1 MKNVKENLA
10 SIFWATIAVA
20 FVQLVHNG
28 REPLY
33 LIALA
38 AVPLLVAL
46 FYFKRNLFPLAICL
60 LLIGALGRY
69 TRYFRQNYA
78 SDTLLATRDYIG
90 YMLAGKN
97 VYAELTMTNFGPTPF
112 SYLPASLFW
121 YLPAYILSI
130 DLRFFEM
137 LIAALVPVAY
147 FLYGIST
154 KSWKFL
160 PVLAV
165 VATTPFLLDLSADGS
180 NDNSGTFLLLLS
192 LITFRLAIQSKNL
205 RRMSVSAILLGIATA
220 FKHYVFFLLLFFLPY
235 VMIMHK
241 KWPQGV
247 RRFLV
252 LFFGTLG
259 VISLPFVLGAPAGFF
274 RALSYVE
281 LRPTYPI
288 WGWNIWAALRDGWGI
303 IFPVQTMWVVRLIG
317 TIGTA
322 ILTLLCISRRR
333 LWETYLGAVM
343 TMLVYLVLSWWTTY
357 AHFTFLLPLIGLLVI
372 ESGDLDTV

>member
-1 MKNVKENLA
+1 MKKEHLA
-10 SIFWATIAVA
+10 SIFWATIAVV

-33 LIALA
+33 LIALTA
-38 AVPLLVAL
+38 IPILVAI
-46 FYFKRNLFPLAICL
+46 FYFKRSLFPLAVYL

-97 VYAELTMTNFGPTPF
+97 VYKELIMTNFGLTPF

-121 YLPAYILSI
+121 YLPAYIVTI
-130 DLRFFEM
+130 DLRYFEM
-137 LIAALVPVAY
+137 LVATLVPVVFFIYARM
-147 FLYGIST
+147 T
-154 KSWKFL
+154 KSWFFL

-180 NDNSGTFLLLLS
+180 NDNSGTFFLLTALVVFRAALQKKNIRGLL
-192 LITFRLAIQSKNL
+192 
-205 RRMSVSAILLGIATA
+205 VSAILLAFAAA
-220 FKHYVFFLLLFFLPY
+220 FKHYVFFLLTFFLPY
-235 VMIMHK
+235 VYVIGK
-241 KWPQGV
+241 TWRAS
-247 RRFLV
+247 RRFFV
-252 LFFGTLG
+252 FFFSTLAI
-259 VISLPFVLGAPAGFF
+259 ISLPFILGAPSGFL
-274 RALSYVE
+274 RALTYVE

-288 WGWNIWAALRDGWGI
+288 WGWNIWVALRDGGGVVL
-303 IFPVQTMWVVRLIG
+303 PVQTMWIIRLVT

-322 ILTLLCISRRR
+322 LFILMRMSRKK
-333 LWETYLGAVM
+333 LWETYLGAVV

-357 AHFTFLLPLIGLLVI
+357 AHFTFLIPLIGLVAI
-372 ESGDLDTV
+372 EHADDTV

>member
-1 MKNVKENLA
+1 MKKTKENLA
-10 SIFWATIAVA
+10 SIFWATIAVV

-33 LIALA
+33 LIALT
-38 AVPLLVAL
+38 VIPLLVGL
-46 FYFKRNLFPLAICL
+46 FYFKRSLLPLAIYL
-60 LLIGALGRY
+60 LLIGVFGRY

-97 VYAELTMTNFGPTPF
+97 VYRELIMANLGLTPF

-121 YLPAYILSI
+121 YLPAYIATV

-137 LIAALVPVAY
+137 LVASVVPIA
-147 FLYGIST
+147 FFIYGRMT
-154 KSWKFL
+154 KSWFFL
-160 PVLAV
+160 PLLAV

-180 NDNSGTFLLLLS
+180 NDNSGTFLLLVA
-192 LITFRLAIQSKNL
+192 LIFFRLAVKRKNI
-205 RRMSVSAILLGIATA
+205 RQFYISAVLLAIAAA
-220 FKHYVFFLLLFFLPY
+220 FKHYVFFLLTFFLPY
-235 VMIMHK
+235 VFVLRKSLPRPAI
-241 KWPQGV
+241 
-247 RRFLV
+247 RFFL
-252 LFFGTLG
+252 LFFGTIGL
-259 VISLPFVLGAPAGFF
+259 ISLPFILGAPSGFL
-274 RALSYVE
+274 RALTYVE

-288 WGWNIWAALRDGWGI
+288 WGWNIWAALRDGFGI
-303 IFPVQTMWVVRLIG
+303 ILPVQSMWIVRLVG

-322 ILTLLCISRRR
+322 LVILKAISFRR

-357 AHFTFLLPLIGLLVI
+357 AHFTFLVPLIGLLAI
-372 ESGDLDTV
+372 EHADDTV

>member
-1 MKNVKENLA
+1 MKKVKDNLA
-10 SIFWATIAVA
+10 SIFWATIVVA

-28 REPLY
+28 REPLF
-33 LIALA
+33 LIAITTI
-38 AVPLLVAL
+38 PILVAI
-46 FYFKRNLFPLAICL
+46 FYFKRSLLPLAIYL

-97 VYAELTMTNFGPTPF
+97 VYRELIMTNFGLTPF

-121 YLPAYILSI
+121 YLPAYILTV

-137 LIAALVPVAY
+137 LIATLVPIVFY
-147 FLYGIST
+147 MYGRLT
-154 KSWKFL
+154 KSWFFL
-160 PVLAV
+160 PLLAV

-192 LITFRLAIQSKNL
+192 LVLFRTAVRRKNIRRLVLSAVLLAI
-205 RRMSVSAILLGIATA
+205 AAA
-220 FKHYVFFLLLFFLPY
+220 FKHYMFFLLLFFLPY
-235 VMIMHK
+235 VFRLGK
-241 KWPQGV
+241 SWSAL
-247 RRFLV
+247 RRFFV
-252 LFFGTLG
+252 FFFGTIGL
-259 VISLPFVLGAPAGFF
+259 ISLPFILGAPDGFL
-274 RALSYVE
+274 RALTYVE

-288 WGWNIWAALRDGWGI
+288 WGWNIWVALRDGFGI
-303 IFPVQTMWVVRLIG
+303 VLPVQTMWIVRLVG

-322 ILTLLCISRRR
+322 LIVWRSMSYQR
-333 LWETYLGAVM
+333 LWESYLGAVM

-357 AHFTFLLPLIGLLVI
+357 AHFTFLVPLIGLLAI
-372 ESGDLDTV
+372 EHADDIV